1 MVKYL
6 EKLDDTSTPI
16 VDRVKSVVVGAYRD
30 NTPNELEPVLAF
42 DSSSNSTTRLRSLCP
57 LIDNNEN
64 TNNNDDSRS
73 SSSSG
78 KINNLSSNGN
88 NTRIGGKK
96 KPNESTSNASF
107 CSWLKE
113 NKYTIGLMF
122 VFVVFLASFV
132 VLLRLVLFKSNNND
146 YCTSKSLQIIFNFIA
161 C

>member
-42 DSSSNSTTRLRSLCP
+42 DSLSNSTTRLRSLCP
-57 LIDNNEN
+57 LIDNDNN
-64 TNNNDDSRS
+64 NNNDDSRS

-78 KINNLSSNGN
+78 KINNLSSSGN
-88 NTRIGGKK
+88 NTRVGGKK

-132 VLLRLVLFKSNNND
+132 VLLRLVFFKSNND
-146 YCTSKSLQIIFNFIA
+146 YCNVRILSNHI
-161 C
+161 